1 MTRTSV
7 FAALVVCA
15 CAAPVAAQPQT
26 LQKSDIVTVTGC
38 LTPGPDD
45 TWFLTSATDPTV
57 PVKGAPP
64 PEGAPTTGKN
74 RYRLIGLLEFN
85 VPAHKGH
92 TVTIKGLLIPA
103 DVRRLNITSV
113 QHVAPACPPAA
124 AQGKPKQH

>member
-1 MTRTSV
+1 MTRLWIL
-7 FAALVVCA
+7 AALVVCVF
-15 CAAPVAAQPQT
+15 AAPVAAQSRP

-45 TWFLTSATDPTV
+45 TWFLTNATDPTV

-64 PEGAPTTGKN
+64 SESAATTGKN

-113 QHVAPACPPAA
+113 QHVSPTCPPAA

>member
-7 FAALVVCA
+7 FAALLGCA
-15 CAAPVAAQPQT
+15 LAASVAAQPQAV
-26 LQKSDIVTVTGC
+26 QKSDIVTVTGC

-45 TWFLTSATDPTV
+45 TWFLTNATDPTV

-64 PEGAPTTGKN
+64 SETAATAGKN

-85 VPAHKGH
+85 IPAHKGH

-113 QHVAPACPPAA
+113 QHVSPTCPPAA
-124 AQGKPKQH
+124 AHGKPKPH